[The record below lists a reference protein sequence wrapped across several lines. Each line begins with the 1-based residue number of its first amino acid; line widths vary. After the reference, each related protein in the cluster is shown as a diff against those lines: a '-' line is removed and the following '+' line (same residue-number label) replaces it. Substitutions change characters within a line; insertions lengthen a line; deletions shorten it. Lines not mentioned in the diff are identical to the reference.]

1 MHSSIFD
8 AASTF
13 GECDMHPSDNFE
25 ESEKHS
31 FQVEIEEGGFLI
43 DF

>member
-8 AASTF
+8 AAITF
-13 GECDMHPSDNFE
+13 RECDMHPFDE

-31 FQVEIEEGGFLI
+31 FQVEIEEGGCLI